1 MCIRDSPYDA
11 GRCALELDGAASVAD
26 YQVALRRVTFAN
38 ASEAPSTAARTLG
51 FEVDDGAADNRTGS
65 ATVAVSFTA
74 TLLANDSDPDGPS
87 LAVTAVGNA
96 AHGTVSLLG
105 AVVIF
110 VPAHDYFGAA
120 G

>member
-65 ATVAVSFTA
+65 ATRQLRIIAVDSPPVAVNYTA
-74 TLLANDSDPDGPS
+74 TVAEDTPL
-87 LAVTAVGNA
+87 TIA
-96 AHGTVSLLG
+96 AAT
-105 AVVIF
+105 
-110 VPAHDYFGAA
+110 
-120 G
+120 